1 MEEVGWTSLKRWPSL
16 DEEQTARAVLN
27 GDSRECRLRSTSLL
41 AFFSSAIFRLRDG
54 TKWLIK
60 PQKKKNMAPCL
71 RGWRSDAVAL

>member
-1 MEEVGWTSLKRWPSL
+1 MEEVGWTSLKRRPSL

-27 GDSRECRLRSTSLL
+27 RDSRECRLKSTSLP

-60 PQKKKNMAPCL
+60 PKKKKIT
-71 RGWRSDAVAL
+71 GQHV